1 MSKFI
6 KYSDFNSDS
15 DYINEGEGKTKWRYE
30 ISDNLRKATKIQ
42 KLLIDVRQ
50 LISEMNDELMALK
63 LQQANLDDDASNSI
77 NFLQA
82 NLRNMEMLLKN
93 QKEGDKDVS
102 ILGHTQLLLK
112 NMEKLKQGYL
122 ERKGL

>member
-1 MSKFI
+1 MDKFI
-6 KYSDFNSDS
+6 KYSDFNLL
-15 DYINEGEGKTKWRYE
+15 EGEGKTKWRYE

-50 LISEMNDELMALK
+50 LISEMSDELMALK
-63 LQQANLDDDASNSI
+63 LQEANLDDTASQTI
-77 NFLQA
+77 GYLQA
-82 NLRNMEMLLKN
+82 NLRNMEDLLKN
-93 QKEGDKDVS
+93 NKEDERDTS

-112 NMEKLKQGYL
+112 NMEKLKKGYL